1 MREFLD
7 FIATVMHVDASQL
20 SENTAYGEFEKW
32 DSLMH
37 LQLVM
42 AVEENYD
49 VEIPIDEV
57 SNIKTL
63 ADLYKYT
70 R

>member
-1 MREFLD
+1 MQEFLD
-7 FIATVMHVDASQL
+7 FIATVMHVDAPQL

-42 AVEENYD
+42 AVEEEYD
-49 VEIPIDEV
+49 TEIPIDEV
-57 SNIKTL
+57 AHIKTL
-63 ADLYKYT
+63 GDLYKYT